1 MQIHLTP
8 PQQPE
13 RLSSIINNCEPLA
26 SENNVVVSWCLGT
39 TTYFGSEN
47 NNGGGVPVYVE
58 E

>member
-47 NNGGGVPVYVE
+47 NNGVPVFLE